1 MVVRIEHHRLACPQ
15 SQNRLADL
23 RRRQPLAFLGP
34 ECGEQFAV
42 RERGAQSVGRR
53 VEFDGENQCCVRML
67 EDARPVTQVEFRR
80 FDPRHFA
87 TASVEQLNPPE
98 PRAHLDAVRA
108 DVLHRR
114 RTGRAR
120 NPGQAFEAAQF
131 RGDGLA
137 DYFVP
142 HCARFGNDAVRV
154 EAHGGVGHT
163 NDNSVESRVRDHEIR
178 SAGENQR
185 RDLLAI
191 EQRHDVDQR
200 LRRRAFGEQ
209 PRRSPD
215 SERRQSRQVNVLG
228 HESA

>member
-1 MVVRIEHHRLACPQ
+1 MIVRIEDHRLACPK
-15 SQNRLADL
+15 SQNCLTDL
-23 RRRQPLAFLGP
+23 RRRQPRAFFCP
-34 ECGEQFAV
+34 QRGEQFAV
-42 RERGAQSVGRR
+42 RERGTQSVGRR
-53 VEFDGENQCCVRML
+53 IEFDGENHCCIGML
-67 EDARPVTQVEFRR
+67 ENARPVTQFEFRR

-120 NPGQAFEAAQF
+120 NPGQALEATQF
-131 RGDGLA
+131 RGDRLT

-142 HCARFGNDAVRV
+142 HGTRFGDDAVRV

-163 NDNSVESRVRDHEIR
+163 NDNSVESRVGDHEIG

-200 LRRRAFGEQ
+200 LRRRTFGEQ